1 MAIRRLSRSGEC
13 DPICISEFTLSYIK
27 GFIMKKNILLAA
39 LTVLMALT
47 AHSAMATVAS
57 NNIPLDSPVYGYL
70 DKMAG
75 LGLFDSEFKGIKPI
89 TRSEAARLLKEA
101 QNALATAKGS
111 TFADELIAE
120 TARHLGRELFYLDN
134 PDQAVTS
141 SFKPVT
147 EAKLRYAYLDGEA
160 RNYARDVHDPGGE
173 GVFGIGSGLRPTN
186 PPDFVV
192 RQLGTEGT
200 PLFENNEGTR
210 YSEGNS
216 LDLRFSTEATVGRHV
231 SLLVEP
237 QFLTTDGLLTARLN
251 KGYAKLGGGG
261 LELEIGRDANW
272 LGFGQR
278 GAITLSNNAKN
289 FDLIKL
295 SSPEPL
301 TAGFLGKL
309 KYALIFSRFDSVMTA
324 NGERHPYFYAI
335 KVSIK
340 PSPQVEIGIN
350 LGRQQGG
357 SGVHN
362 TLSSYFRGLVGGTR
376 DDNSNTLGGFEV
388 RWRIPQLRNTE
399 LYGEFS
405 GEDAAKFWPIVES
418 YLAGV
423 YIPRL
428 TDDGRN
434 DFRFEY
440 FLGNRILYTH
450 GQFAEG
456 YLYKGMPIGHSQGGA
471 TQDFLLRY
479 SHWFSPRNNA
489 GIDYMHTT
497 RGNLG
502 RVDHQALERKN
513 AVRLFWNV
521 PLADRVDM
529 KMLLGTERVV
539 SMNLQNGNNRNNS
552 LATVE
557 LAYRY

>member
-1 MAIRRLSRSGEC
+1 
-13 DPICISEFTLSYIK
+13 
-27 GFIMKKNILLAA
+27 MKKAGILATV
-39 LTVLMALT
+39 TVLMGLT
-47 AHSAMATVAS
+47 ANHALASLAS
-57 NNIPLDSPVYGYL
+57 NNLPLDSPVYGYL

-75 LGLFDSEFKGIKPI
+75 LGLLGSDFKGIRPI
-89 TRSEAARLLKEA
+89 TKSEAARLLREA
-101 QNALATAKGS
+101 QNTLSGAKGS
-111 TFADELIAE
+111 AFADELVAE

-134 PDQAVTS
+134 PEQTVTS
-141 SFKPVT
+141 SFKPVS
-147 EAKLRYAYLDGEA
+147 EAKLRYVYVDGEA
-160 RNYARDVHDPGGE
+160 RNYARDVHDPGGD
-173 GVFGIGSGLRPTN
+173 GVFGIGAGLRPTN

-192 RQLGTEGT
+192 RQQGTEGT

-210 YSEGNS
+210 YAAGNS
-216 LDLRFSTEATVGRHV
+216 LDLRFSTEAHLGRYV
-231 SLLVEP
+231 SLLAEP
-237 QFLTTDGLLTARLN
+237 QFLTTDGLLNARLN
-251 KGYAKLGGGG
+251 KGYAKVGGGG

-301 TAGFLGKL
+301 NAGFLGTL
-309 KYALIFSRFDSVMTA
+309 KYALIFSRFDSVTTDK
-324 NGERHPYFYAI
+324 GERQPYFYAI
-335 KVSIK
+335 KVSLK

-357 SGVHN
+357 PGVKN
-362 TLSSYFRGLVGGTR
+362 TLSSYLRGLVGGTHE
-376 DDNSNTLGGFEV
+376 DNSNSLGGAEF
-388 RWRIPQLRNTE
+388 RWRIPSLRNTE
-399 LYGEFS
+399 IYGEFS

-418 YLAGV
+418 YLAGI

-434 DFRFEY
+434 DLRFEY

-450 GQFAEG
+450 GQFTEG
-456 YLYKGMPIGHSQGGA
+456 YLYKGMPIGHAQGGA

-502 RVDHQALERKN
+502 RVDGQALERIN
-513 AVRLFWNV
+513 AVRVFWDF

-529 KMLLGTERVV
+529 KMLLGTERIVN
-539 SMNLQNGNNRNNS
+539 MNLEQGNSRNNS